1 VTAYP
6 EKQTAITGIGQS
18 KISRGSDKS
27 ALGLTI
33 DAAMQAITNAGLKR
47 SDIDGMA
54 CWPGGTGEAN
64 GFAPVGIPQLQ
75 DALRLKLNW
84 YSNASETA
92 GQFGA
97 LFNAIGAIAAGMAR
111 HVLIF
116 RTMFEATARK
126 TSFANAL
133 NQPGERVYGPFTW
146 YAPYHT
152 YAAALQQALFFNQ
165 YVHKSGMKDEQRAR
179 IAINGRRNAALND
192 NAIYRTPITV
202 DDFMA
207 APIIA
212 TPLRLLDCD
221 VPIDG
226 STAIILSHRDA
237 AMEGPNPLT
246 WIEAV
251 GSSMQY
257 RNSWVQLDAL
267 STQAQPEVARMMW
280 NRTDLTVK
288 DIDVAE
294 LYDGFSFH
302 TVNWLENLGVCGLY
316 EAKDFI
322 DGGSRIALDGEFPI
336 NTNGGALSAGRMHAY
351 GQVHEACLQL
361 WGQAGAR
368 QVKGKR
374 ADGPKVAVL
383 TTAGGPLAGSFLLA
397 RE

>member
-1 VTAYP
+1 MTAYP
-6 EKQTAITGIGQS
+6 EKQSAITGIGQS
-18 KISRGSDKS
+18 RISRGSDKS

-33 DAAMQAITNAGLKR
+33 DAAMQAISNAGLKR

-97 LFNAIGAIAAGMAR
+97 LFNAIGALAAGMAR

-133 NQPGERVYGPFTW
+133 NRPGERVYGPFTW

-165 YVHKSGMKDEQRAR
+165 YVHKSGMKDEQRAW

-202 DDFMA
+202 DDFMS
-207 APIIA
+207 APVIA

-237 AMEGPNPLT
+237 AKQGPNPLT

-257 RNSWVQLDAL
+257 RNNWVQLDAL

-280 NRTDLTVK
+280 NRTDLRVK

-302 TVNWLENLGVCGLY
+302 TINWLENLGVCGLY

-368 QVKGKR
+368 QVTGKH
-374 ADGPKVAVL
+374 AGGPRVAVL

-397 RE
+397 RD